1 MLRLVI
7 SCLWV
12 CVVTLGSAYTMIV
25 VKTHH
30 AEAAANA
37 GADNVGYEKTRPIN
51 VPMIANGSVQGYVV
65 VQFAYTANAEDKKQA
80 NVPIE
85 AFILDEAFKTLYAD
99 DKLDFRHLEK
109 YDIASLTKNLIEK
122 VNVRMNGAV
131 LKDVLVEDFNYVSK
145 EDISR

>member
-12 CVVTLGSAYTMIV
+12 CAVTLGSAYAMVMI
-25 VKTHH
+25 KTHH
-30 AEAAANA
+30 AEAPAHAPV
-37 GADNVGYEKTRPIN
+37 DKIGYEKTRPIN

-65 VQFAYTANAEDKKQA
+65 AQFSYTANAEDKKQV

-85 AFILDEAFKTLYAD
+85 AFLLDEAFKTLYGD
-99 DKLDFRHLEK
+99 EKLDFRHLEK
-109 YDIASLTKNLIEK
+109 YDMAGLTKSLVEK
-122 VNVRMNGAV
+122 VNVRLNNPL
-131 LKDVLVEDFNYVSK
+131 LKDVLVEEFNYVSK